1 MTASKLFTIGATIAC
16 ASLSIGAIVGV
27 AAQNSSATT
36 TPTTIYN
43 AREVR
48 AVVTACWNALG
59 EAAPPLAQ
67 VSVRVSF
74 DRDGNVFG
82 QPRITYANPAPSE
95 EGRIAVRVAVA
106 QALARCVPLPLGDI
120 FRNIVAVHPIS
131 VRLGNGW
138 KRLGRS
144 ERLSSPPP

>member
-1 MTASKLFTIGATIAC
+1 MTASKLFTIAATIAG
-16 ASLSIGAIVGV
+16 ASLSLGAIVGGV
-27 AAQNSSATT
+27 AAQNSAAMT
-36 TPTTIYN
+36 TPTTITN

-48 AVVTACWNALG
+48 AAVTACWNVLG
-59 EAAPPLAQ
+59 DAAPPLAQ

-95 EGRIAVRVAVA
+95 GRVAVRVAVA

-144 ERLSSPPP
+144 VR